1 MSNFIDTI
9 NVIEKQFGTDTARVA
24 FCCNFGLLA
33 NNDEGKVDFFETI
46 KMFQKTDV
54 VRIVSAIIAIV
65 AETEQQ
71 RSEERR

>member
-46 KMFQKTDV
+46 
-54 VRIVSAIIAIV
+54 
-65 AETEQQ
+65 
-71 RSEERR
+71 